1 MADFTVFYSWQ
12 SDLPRKLTRDIVH
25 GAASRAMERLNFDA
39 SVEDAPRLDH
49 DTQGV
54 AGAPEIAGT
63 ILRKI
68 EQCGVFLADLT
79 FVATTTPADVNK
91 VAKRIP
97 NPNVLLELGYAAAKI
112 GWERIVLVMNSAYG
126 DPDELIFD
134 LRHRRF
140 PLTFNLGPETRRD
153 AEAVEWT
160 LSEKMEEALRAALQA
175 EHAAVQEAIGQLD
188 QHALVWLN
196 DRGRDDYFAPLPRKT
211 MGEILGSQRLD
222 DALIRL
228 IHLKLL
234 RCDVA
239 PGRNLYAYHWTY
251 LGKLV
256 LKAMG
261 IRPKSVRHDNLSQAE
276 QSHALEPAAGPV
288 SNGKSS
294 PPAQ

>member
-1 MADFTVFYSWQ
+1 VADFTVFYSWQ

-25 GAASRAMERLNFDA
+25 GAASRAVERLNLDA
-39 SVEDAPRLDH
+39 SVEDATRLDH

-54 AGAPEIAGT
+54 AGVPEIAST

-79 FVATTTPADVNK
+79 FVATSTPADTNK

-112 GWERIVLVMNSAYG
+112 GWDRIVLVMNTAYG
-126 DPDELIFD
+126 NPDELIFD

-140 PLTFNLGPETRRD
+140 PLTFRLGPESRSD
-153 AEAVEWT
+153 AEAVESA
-160 LSEKMEEALRAALQA
+160 LSERVEEALRASLQE
-175 EHAAVQEAIGQLD
+175 EHAAVQEVIGQLD

-196 DRGRDDYFAPLPRKT
+196 DRGRDDFFVPLPRKT
-211 MGEILGSQRLD
+211 VGEILGSQRLD

-239 PGRNLYAYHWTY
+239 PVPNLYAYHWTY

-256 LKAMG
+256 LKSMG
-261 IRPKSVRHDNLSQAE
+261 IRPN
-276 QSHALEPAAGPV
+276 
-288 SNGKSS
+288 
-294 PPAQ
+294 